1 MLPSE
6 RQGGRTNGKQ
16 HAREIST
23 RAVVPPRVSQEKP
36 HMRFTS
42 WKLIGCLALA
52 AMLTFPLDLQA
63 KGARR
68 GAAGAKAP
76 KAGKADKAGKKKS
89 DGKSLRLKDL
99 PRAVRDAIKNA
110 DPAAKVGKIIKTKG
124 KKKNAGQTLYV
135 ARLTKGGQQGRIGVS
150 ADGTV
155 VKQLKWKDG
164 KGGKGNKSG
173 KHKKGKK

>member
-1 MLPSE
+1 
-6 RQGGRTNGKQ
+6 
-16 HAREIST
+16 
-23 RAVVPPRVSQEKP
+23 
-36 HMRFTS
+36 MRFTS

-52 AMLTFPLDLQA
+52 AMLVFPLDLQA
-63 KGARR
+63 KGAHR
-68 GAAGAKAP
+68 GAGGAKAS

-89 DGKSLRLKDL
+89 SDKSLRLKDL

-110 DPAAKVGKIIKTKG
+110 DPAAKVDKITKTTG

-135 ARLTKGGQQGRIGVS
+135 ARLTKAGQQGKIAVS

-155 VKQLKWKDG
+155 VKQLKWKDA
-164 KGGKGNKSG
+164 KGGKGDKSG